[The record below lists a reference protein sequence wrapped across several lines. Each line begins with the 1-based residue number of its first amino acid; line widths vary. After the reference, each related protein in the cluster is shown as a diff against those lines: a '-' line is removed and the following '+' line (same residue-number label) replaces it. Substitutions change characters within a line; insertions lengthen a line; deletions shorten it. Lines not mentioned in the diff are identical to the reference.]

1 MDMNVLRMMLRLL
14 LNVVFMVNQQL
25 FMRNVKVNFQ
35 LSEKILF
42 QNLKKLNDTLILL
55 DMCL

>member
-25 FMRNVKVNFQ
+25 FMRNVKVDFQ

-42 QNLKKLNDTLILL
+42 QN
-55 DMCL
+55 

>member
-25 FMRNVKVNFQ
+25 FMRNVKVDFL

-42 QNLKKLNDTLILL
+42 QNLKKLKDTLILL

>member
-25 FMRNVKVNFQ
+25 FMRNVKVDFL

-42 QNLKKLNDTLILL
+42 QNLKKLNDTQILL